1 MSSSSSGALGR
12 FLMSKHTN
20 NCSCSGYKE
29 AQVFSAFHYQ
39 YSETFV
45 FWRITVTKTSLAT
58 ADYTIATTR
67 SLHKERAMQQ
77 QHRNIITPLLPLQ
90 TLTMYTERQKT
101 SSTCG
106 YNNVQLASY
115 FTLSYSNQSPEN
127 TEKKLSLT
135 KQYAVV
141 TRKTRHTIAKR
152 SFLVYHNSTIHTEDK
167 TPSLL
172 LLSIARAEKREHH
185 VGV

>member
-1 MSSSSSGALGR
+1 MPSVAFWCQNTQTIAAAVATKKHKFSLRSIINIPNHLYFGGLLSQKLLWLLPTTLLQQHDHYTRREQCSSNIETSSPLCC
-12 FLMSKHTN
+12 LSKHWL
-20 NCSCSGYKE
+20 C
-29 AQVFSAFHYQ
+29 
-39 YSETFV
+39 
-45 FWRITVTKTSLAT
+45 
-58 ADYTIATTR
+58 
-67 SLHKERAMQQ
+67 
-77 QHRNIITPLLPLQ
+77 
-90 TLTMYTERQKT
+90 TLRGKKT